1 MARKGDEDEDL
12 RLLLERLAAGDEQA
26 ADLLIER
33 SVGRV
38 RRLAHFMLKGSP
50 RVRRWYE
57 TDDVAQAIAL
67 RLRRA
72 LREVRPASPRD
83 FLNLAAV
90 QVRREVCDLARH
102 EYGPQGA
109 GAHQATGPAGRPGDR
124 PGGGDEAPGPGPATQ
139 ALWRDWLQFV
149 EGSLPAEE
157 REVFD
162 LHHVHGLPQ
171 AEVARLLGVSVPTVR
186 RRYRGALLR
195 LHEATHLGPPPR

>member
-12 RLLLERLAAGDEQA
+12 GPLLERLAAGDEQA

-72 LREVRPASPRD
+72 LREVRPASPLD
-83 FLNLAAV
+83 FLNLAAA

-109 GAHQATGPAGRPGDR
+109 GAHHATGPAGP
-124 PGGGDEAPGPGPATQ
+124 
-139 ALWRDWLQFV
+139 
-149 EGSLPAEE
+149 
-157 REVFD
+157 
-162 LHHVHGLPQ
+162 
-171 AEVARLLGVSVPTVR
+171 
-186 RRYRGALLR
+186 
-195 LHEATHLGPPPR
+195 